1 MGVPEKTGVGVVNL
15 GIAAVAGLLAWQG
28 PVPGGD
34 VHILIVSGIGGQP
47 QYSDA
52 FHSWGVSMVDA
63 ARDRLK
69 IPLENINYLAERPDR
84 DPDRIQGRSTKENV
98 ERVLAELEQRVGP
111 TDRVFILLIGHGSA
125 NGEESRFNL
134 PGPDITAAQF
144 AEHLDKFPTQ
154 MVVLANTSSA
164 SGDFVS
170 VLSGPNRVILTA
182 TKTGFER
189 NETIFGRFFV
199 EAFAQDGADVDKDE
213 RISVLEAFNYARLQ
227 VARTYEAD
235 KRLLTE
241 HAVLDDNGDGEGSTE
256 PDPDTSDGALARALF
271 LDRLGTV
278 AAGPASGDAVLVA
291 LYKEKREIETQI
303 QALRKVKDQIGEED
317 YEAQLEELLV
327 RLALKNREVRT
338 REEGR

>member
-1 MGVPEKTGVGVVNL
+1 M
-15 GIAAVAGLLAWQG
+15 AWQG
-28 PVPGGD
+28 QVAGGD
-34 VHILIVSGIGGQP
+34 VHILIVSGIGGQQ

-69 IPLENINYLAERPDR
+69 LPPENINYLAERPDR
-84 DPDRIQGRSTKENV
+84 DPERIQGRSTKENV
-98 ERVLAELEQRVGP
+98 ERALAELAQRAGP
-111 TDRVFILLIGHGSA
+111 TDRVFILLIGHGSV

-144 AEHLDKFPTQ
+144 AEHLARFATQ
-154 MVVLANTSSA
+154 TVVLANTSSA
-164 SGDFVS
+164 SGEFVS

-189 NETIFGRFFV
+189 NETIFGQFFV
-199 EAFAQDGADVDKDE
+199 EAFAEDGADVDKDE

-241 HAVLDDNGDGEGSTE
+241 HAVLDDNADGEGSTE
-256 PDPDTSDGALARALF
+256 PDPDASDGALARGLF

-278 AAGPASGDAVLVA
+278 AAGPAGGDSVLVV
-291 LYKEKREIETQI
+291 LYNEKREIETQI
-303 QALRKVKDQIGEED
+303 QTLRNVKDQIEEED

-327 RLALKNREVRT
+327 RLALKNREVRA